1 VQAAG
6 PVFDGLGHAVEA
18 IAQGLAGFFDNISAH
33 SGAAGQ
39 AMAAIGDIIGR
50 LLPPLGDLLGQG
62 AELASVV
69 LPPLASILG
78 VVGDALHAIAPILPT
93 VAAGFAAFKAA
104 DAITGLLEKFGGKVG
119 DVVSKLKGLVAGP
132 GSAVEASSAL
142 GSLKGAMGP
151 VGVAFGLIGAA
162 VVASQQQIGEWA
174 QALLDGGAA
183 AQQAQ
188 AQMSGIED
196 FFNNS
201 TTGIGAAV
209 MGWGNWANALGVGS
223 NASETAK
230 QKAQELYDAM
240 SPLQQAQQ
248 DVTTAQ
254 NDLSFAIEKYG
265 QGSPQAVAAAAA
277 YRAAQGE
284 VAAQSA
290 ATQYAIEGV
299 TQAML
304 DQANQALANASSS
317 FAYDQATQQVADA
330 QARLAELQARAP
342 RPRRT

>member
-1 VQAAG
+1 
-6 PVFDGLGHAVEA
+6 
-18 IAQGLAGFFDNISAH
+18 
-33 SGAAGQ
+33 
-39 AMAAIGDIIGR
+39 
-50 LLPPLGDLLGQG
+50 
-62 AELASVV
+62 VV

-93 VAAGFAAFKAA
+93 VAAGFAAFKAV

-201 TTGIGAAV
+201 TTGIGANAL
-209 MGWGNWANALGVGS
+209 GWGNWANALGVGA

-254 NDLSFAIEKYG
+254 NNLSVAVEKYG
-265 QGSPQAVAAAAA
+265 QAV
-277 YRAAQGE
+277 RKRLLRRMRCGPPR
-284 VAAQSA
+284 VGWLISR
-290 ATQYAIEGV
+290 TPSSWRFEGV

-304 DQANQALANASSS
+304 AQANQALANASSS